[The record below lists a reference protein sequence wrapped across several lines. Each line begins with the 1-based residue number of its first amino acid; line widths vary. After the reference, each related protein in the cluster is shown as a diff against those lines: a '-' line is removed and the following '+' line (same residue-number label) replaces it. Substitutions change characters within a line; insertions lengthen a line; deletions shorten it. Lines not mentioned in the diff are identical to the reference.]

1 VTEISGLPD
10 QFLSPM
16 VEPAEFADLTRLDE
30 EAENSFRV
38 ESTDFFGFPAIESES
53 LRSLKSVFSVAGCG
67 QAIHVIRMDDC
78 AIFDWFFV

>member
-38 ESTDFFGFPAIESES
+38 ESTDFSDFQRVNLSP
-53 LRSLKSVFSVAGCG
+53 C
-67 QAIHVIRMDDC
+67 DP
-78 AIFDWFFV
+78 